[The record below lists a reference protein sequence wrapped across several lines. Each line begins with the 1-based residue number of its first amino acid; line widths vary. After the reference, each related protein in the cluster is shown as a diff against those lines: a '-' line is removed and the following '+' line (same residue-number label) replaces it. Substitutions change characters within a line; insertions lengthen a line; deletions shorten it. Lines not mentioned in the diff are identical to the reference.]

1 MAVPE
6 QLISSTYTLPAQLS
20 CFRMQ
25 AVNQFVFVAKS
36 VLELQVWP
44 QHSGSISTELSTHAH
59 TTVHVSQAPVPT
71 AWI

>member
-44 QHSGSISTELSTHAH
+44 QHSLDLIHIVIVRVAYEFSA
-59 TTVHVSQAPVPT
+59 VM
-71 AWI
+71 